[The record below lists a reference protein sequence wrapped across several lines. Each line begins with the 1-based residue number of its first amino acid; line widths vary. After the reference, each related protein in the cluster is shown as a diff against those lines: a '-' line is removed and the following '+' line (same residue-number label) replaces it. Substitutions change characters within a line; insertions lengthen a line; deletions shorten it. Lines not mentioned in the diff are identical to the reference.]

1 MPLKIG
7 ARGFILLGENFD
19 QPRWREAQV
28 VGLQKEW
35 VQVVVRASVTE
46 VESHSLSSCK
56 RRGLH
61 FLPGRVQGHTAADG
75 SPWRQFRSGSSCKE
89 IGNRGSNPSWFRRR
103 AQLCHSIRAGCKTGC
118 PESSERFSTTARRR
132 EWFFLPK
139 QQRNWFGSPGQAAK
153 EVARWWYGRRRA
165 IREVKEKSISQEQ
178 ERQEVLIAGKESSAP
193 IGRQGFDSQGDHADG
208 REEFGPHAR
217 PACIASSSV
226 PDQKGKEEP
235 KTSTKHQFSELRFW
249 FEQGNLLQQNQ
260 FAVLGEAERPCEG
273 SGALPTVTSKDV
285 QTSTTTCP
293 KICQGNRKRV
303 GCRRKRLQ
311 GDRLHPKNSIW
322 ETEEPSTLSSFAGSD
337 IRVSP
342 QGRVFEGCPSD
353 SPLPAG
359 DPSMRSGWRV
369 GGSMASNPHS
379 RSVRKTVVGRRPCK
393 PAECHG
399 LSEIHE
405 RACQNHGC
413 LEEKGQRTWRRGGFG
428 EAAEDWQRQR
438 WQGKEE
444 GRAFRAVK
452 AVFPESDVQEHS
464 SAKPEFSSEVLQ
476 DVYGS
481 WGSFGRFLKLVYKSP
496 EYRMNK
502 VEPHSKNLGVGP
514 SSPSHQI
521 GKDVA
526 LFPSLLRIP
535 DFAGKPRSA
544 RRRARGRGHQET
556 WEWVKMLWTFFT
568 FLEGGEPYRIADQ
581 RDLLSRSQ
589 RAAWT
594 PLHARY
600 AGLMHKEIHRFV
612 RLKDHNPLSRGI
624 QKLDTLIQ
632 IAKSS
637 QYKGLDLSSAVNT
650 AKSVKPDRMSLPE
663 EAGVI
668 DPKLFLKG
676 EHLDVFCNMSELVPV
691 KPPPDPTVKGCFK
704 VDKDDVRAVYT
715 RLLESGVAVL
725 LPEELAVRD
734 SKGNIITGGLFAVD
748 HKSSSDR
755 IILDR
760 RPLNE
765 IEKRLVWAKLP
776 HGCLLT
782 QLIVPKGYNIRG
794 NGDDLS
800 NYFYLLKHEESWL
813 PRNAVGESIDGHGFE
828 KFGGVAGK
836 SLSYLFGSFLWGI

>member
-1 MPLKIG
+1 MVRHGLTEEFADRFFVWSSLNASQNRSPG
-7 ARGFILLGENFD
+7 FHSARWEFWP
-19 QPRWREAQV
+19 PRWREAQV

-56 RRGLH
+56 SGDYTFCLVECKVTQLRMAAPGDSLDLEVAAKKLGTEGATLLGSEGELSFATASEPDAKPDVLKAQKGLQQR
-61 FLPGRVQGHTAADG
+61 LDEE
-75 SPWRQFRSGSSCKE
+75 SGSSSQSSSAT
-89 IGNRGSNPSWFRRR
+89 GS
-103 AQLCHSIRAGCKTGC
+103 
-118 PESSERFSTTARRR
+118 
-132 EWFFLPK
+132 
-139 QQRNWFGSPGQAAK
+139 
-153 EVARWWYGRRRA
+153 
-165 IREVKEKSISQEQ
+165 
-178 ERQEVLIAGKESSAP
+178 EVLDKLQKKWLGGGTAGEEPSGKSRKSRSHKNKKDKKFSLLAKSHRPRSADKE
-193 IGRQGFDSQGDHADG
+193 FDSQGDHADG

-293 KICQGNRKRV
+293 KICQGESKESWVQKKKASRWPITPEEFHLGNRRTFNV
-303 GCRRKRLQ
+303 VIIC
-311 GDRLHPKNSIW
+311 W
-322 ETEEPSTLSSFAGSD
+322 EWYY
-337 IRVSP
+337 RVSP
-342 QGRVFEGCPSD
+342 QGRVFEGCRSD

-359 DPSMRSGWRV
+359 DPSMRSRWRV

-405 RACQNHGC
+405 RACQDHGC

-526 LFPSLLRIP
+526 LYRPCFAFRILP
-535 DFAGKPRSA
+535 GNPEAL
-544 RRRARGRGHQET
+544 
-556 WEWVKMLWTFFT
+556 V
-568 FLEGGEPYRIADQ
+568 GEPED
-581 RDLLSRSQ
+581 
-589 RAAWT
+589 
-594 PLHARY
+594 
-600 AGLMHKEIHRFV
+600 
-612 RLKDHNPLSRGI
+612 
-624 QKLDTLIQ
+624 
-632 IAKSS
+632 
-637 QYKGLDLSSAVNT
+637 
-650 AKSVKPDRMSLPE
+650 
-663 EAGVI
+663 EAI
-668 DPKLFLKG
+668 
-676 EHLDVFCNMSELVPV
+676 
-691 KPPPDPTVKGCFK
+691 
-704 VDKDDVRAVYT
+704 
-715 RLLESGVAVL
+715 
-725 LPEELAVRD
+725 
-734 SKGNIITGGLFAVD
+734 
-748 HKSSSDR
+748 
-755 IILDR
+755 
-760 RPLNE
+760 
-765 IEKRLVWAKLP
+765 KR
-776 HGCLLT
+776 
-782 QLIVPKGYNIRG
+782 RG
-794 NGDDLS
+794 NG
-800 NYFYLLKHEESWL
+800 
-813 PRNAVGESIDGHGFE
+813 
-828 KFGGVAGK
+828 
-836 SLSYLFGSFLWGI
+836 